1 MAEQASKGYKGIGM
15 DGFIA
20 SWYANNTRKNIEDF
34 RRDARKIAAEVAEGA
49 AVLEVAPGPG
59 YLAIELAKLGRYTI
73 TGLDI
78 SATFVDIA
86 RANTKQAGVN
96 VDFRQGDAAHMPFGE
111 ATFDFIV
118 CRAAFKNFAQPVRAL
133 DEMHRVL
140 KPGGKA
146 SIIDLRGDV
155 SAEAVNRH
163 VDNMGI
169 GGFNKL
175 LTKWA
180 FKFMLIKRAYTKA
193 QFQQM
198 VAQSQFKTCMIV
210 EDEIGLEVRLE
221 N

>member
-20 SWYANNTRKNIEDF
+20 TWYANNTRKNIEDF
-34 RRDARKIAAEVAEGA
+34 RRDARKLAAEVAEGA

-118 CRAAFKNFAQPVRAL
+118 CRAAFKNFAQPVQAL
-133 DEMHRVL
+133 DEMYRVL

-169 GGFNKL
+169 GGINKL

-180 FKFMLIKRAYTKA
+180 FQFMLIKRAYTKA

-198 VAQSQFKTCMIV
+198 ASQSQFKSCTIV

-221 N
+221 K